1 MGAIKPST
9 NLRKGKTANTNKSPQ
24 LKQLKKTGQTHATLN
39 PVLLSLQQVL
49 HHALVEALLACG
61 VKNLR
66 LPSQINVH
74 TIYVPATFKKATTLI
89 RRNVNNPRNW
99 MPEKRHAIQL

>member
-39 PVLLSLQQVL
+39 PILLSLQQVL

-61 VKNLR
+61 MKNLWLR
-66 LPSQINVH
+66 PQINIH
-74 TIYVPATFKKATTLI
+74 TVDLSTTLTKVTGLI
-89 RRNVNNPRNW
+89 SCEVNNPRNR
-99 MPEKRHAIQL
+99 MPEIGNSL